1 MLLTYREETKQP
13 RRPQAFLLLEF
24 FPALECWS
32 DIYTGP
38 TSCLIVT
45 PCLHRTRTARQN
57 TIELIIVSDAVYT
70 GCGVARHDKSPTVS
84 CCRIL
89 FITYWHKFQMIFNGH
104 FVASSVDKPSF
115 VSQTF
120 SSFVFYP
127 PSLSFCR
134 RSARLMSVM
143 CTDECSL
150 LTSWVDTPL
159 IADWLQVC
167 LGTGLTQFSKAF
179 LKNYIPHL

>member
-1 MLLTYREETKQP
+1 MISDSQCWYFKSPKQTRPYPKGSRPYFDSSAPHICTHYATQATISSVKQSKPMLLTYREETKQP

-104 FVASSVDKPSF
+104 FVASSVD
-115 VSQTF
+115 
-120 SSFVFYP
+120 
-127 PSLSFCR
+127 
-134 RSARLMSVM
+134 RL
-143 CTDECSL
+143 
-150 LTSWVDTPL
+150 
-159 IADWLQVC
+159 
-167 LGTGLTQFSKAF
+167 
-179 LKNYIPHL
+179 